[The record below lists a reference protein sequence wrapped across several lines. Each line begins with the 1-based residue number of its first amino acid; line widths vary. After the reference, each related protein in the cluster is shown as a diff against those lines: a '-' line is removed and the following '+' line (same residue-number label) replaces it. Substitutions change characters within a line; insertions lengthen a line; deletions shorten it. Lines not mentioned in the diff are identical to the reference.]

1 MNIKHKAI
9 LITAAIPLIAVALV
23 YTIVK
28 FPAVIFFA
36 VLGAILYFLYR
47 GVLTHLEFKEKR
59 KPR

>member
-1 MNIKHKAI
+1 MNIKLKAI
-9 LITAAIPLIAVALV
+9 LITIAIPLVAVVLA

-36 VLGAILYFLYR
+36 VLGALMYFLYR
-47 GVLTHLEFKEKR
+47 GVLNHLEFNEKR

>member
-28 FPAVIFFA
+28 FPAIIFFA
-36 VLGAILYFLYR
+36 VLGALMYFLYR
-47 GVLTHLEFKEKR
+47 GVLNHLEHNERFKK
-59 KPR
+59 

>member
-28 FPAVIFFA
+28 YPAIIFFA
-36 VLGAILYFLYR
+36 VLGALMYFLYR
-47 GVLTHLEFKEKR
+47 GVLNHLEYKERFKK
-59 KPR
+59 

>member
-28 FPAVIFFA
+28 FPAIIFFA
-36 VLGAILYFLYR
+36 VLGALMYFLYR
-47 GVLTHLEFKEKR
+47 GVLNHLEYKERFKK
-59 KPR
+59 